1 MTVETLIQDL
11 LPTVTEEPSVSKIL
25 KAIDVELIQKIP
37 VRDIL
42 VQQLL
47 KFIDPLLIKLEPS
60 DAFET

>member
-1 MTVETLIQDL
+1 MTVESLIQDL
-11 LPTVTEEPSVSKIL
+11 LPVVTEEPSVSKIL
-25 KAIDVELIQKIP
+25 KAIDIELIQKIP
-37 VRDIL
+37 VREIL